1 MATNSTP
8 DTRAIK
14 DVLEN
19 VLIVYEVPEAC
30 LENVMMFIEGVKV
43 GAKSKVKANLKGEV
57 NERTN
62 DYAV

>member
-1 MATNSTP
+1 MATNSTS

-19 VLIVYEVPEAC
+19 VLIVYEVPETC

-43 GAKSKVKANLKGEV
+43 GAKSKAKANLK
-57 NERTN
+57 
-62 DYAV
+62 DAS

>member
-1 MATNSTP
+1 MTTNSTS

-43 GAKSKVKANLKGEV
+43 GAKSKSKTNLKGEI
-57 NERTN
+57 N
-62 DYAV
+62 DFNSET